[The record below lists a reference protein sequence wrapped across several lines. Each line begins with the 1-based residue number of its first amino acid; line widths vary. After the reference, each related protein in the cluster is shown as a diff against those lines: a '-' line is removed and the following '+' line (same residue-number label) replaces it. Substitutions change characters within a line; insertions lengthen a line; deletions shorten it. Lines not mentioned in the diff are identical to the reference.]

1 METTWVSMDRWMDK
15 EAAVHIHDGIL
26 LSHEKEH
33 IGVRSNEVDE
43 PRVYDTEWS
52 KSEREKQVLYMNAY
66 MWNLKNGS
74 DEPSCRAAVDVQT

>member
-1 METTWVSMDRWMDK
+1 METTWVSMDRGMDK

-43 PRVYDTEWS
+43 PRVYDTE
-52 KSEREKQVLYMNAY
+52 
-66 MWNLKNGS
+66 
-74 DEPSCRAAVDVQT
+74 